1 MDAQRERL
9 PGLIRSDYRQSAAET
24 GLSQPSE
31 AVLHAMREVP
41 RHLFVQKAFQESAY
55 ANSPLP
61 IGQGQTISQPFIV
74 ALMTD
79 LLQLQSTDRVLEI
92 GTGCGYQSA
101 ILSLLARDVYSLEI
115 VPELCKQASER
126 LVGLGYE
133 NVHVRQGDG
142 YYGWQE
148 EAPFDAILVAA
159 TADEVPPALLEQL
172 APGGRMVIPVRLVD
186 GRDGMGQ
193 EVLRLVRKTAD
204 GSLDTQDTIGVR
216 FVPLTGEH

>member
-1 MDAQRERL
+1 MSRIMDAQRERL
-9 PGLIRSDYRQSAAET
+9 PGLIRSDYRQSAADT

-55 ANSPLP
+55 SNSPLP

-74 ALMTD
+74 ALMTE
-79 LLQLQSTDRVLEI
+79 LLQLKPTDKVLEI

-101 ILSLLARDVYSLEI
+101 ILSLLAKDVFSLEI
-115 VPELCKQASER
+115 VPELCKQATER

-133 NVHVRQGDG
+133 NVHVRLGDG
-142 YYGWQE
+142 YFGWQE

-159 TADEVPPALLEQL
+159 TADDVPPALLEQL
-172 APGGRMVIPVRLVD
+172 APGGRMVIPVRVVD
-186 GRDGMGQ
+186 GR
-193 EVLRLVRKTAD
+193 EVLQLVSKTAD
-204 GSLDTQDTIGVR
+204 GGVSVKDTIGVR